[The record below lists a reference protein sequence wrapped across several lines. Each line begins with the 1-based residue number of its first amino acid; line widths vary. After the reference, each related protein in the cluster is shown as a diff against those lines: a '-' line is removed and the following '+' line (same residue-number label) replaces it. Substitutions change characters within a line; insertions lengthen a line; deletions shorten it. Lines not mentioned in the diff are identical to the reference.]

1 MKRRVCLTLCGA
13 ALALAL
19 AACGGEN
26 PTAGA
31 ESQPS
36 LVSSQA
42 ESSQQESSQQESS
55 QQAATPQPRQAEPSQ
70 GESASSA
77 AEGALVLTQQDSGAE
92 AGYEPTI
99 TLYPDGT
106 FALFASF
113 YDGSVTISGTY
124 AQEGDGYVLT
134 PTDSTAQGTAGS
146 DVGEITLT
154 PSGGGFAYS
163 GGQLG
168 ATYDGAV
175 FLPPQQ

>member
-19 AACGGEN
+19 TACGGAN

-42 ESSQQESSQQESS
+42 ESSQQESSGQ
-55 QQAATPQPRQAEPSQ
+55 ATPQPRQAEPSQ

-154 PSGGGFAYS
+154 PSGSGFAYS

>member
-42 ESSQQESSQQESS
+42 ESSQQESSQQ
-55 QQAATPQPRQAEPSQ
+55 ATPQPRQAEPSQ

>member
-1 MKRRVCLTLCGA
+1 MKRRVCLMLCGA

-42 ESSQQESSQQESS
+42 ESSQQESSGQ
-55 QQAATPQPRQAEPSQ
+55 ATPQPRQAEPSQ

>member
-19 AACGGEN
+19 AACGGAN

-31 ESQPS
+31 ESQSS

-42 ESSQQESSQQESS
+42 ESSQQESSGQ
-55 QQAATPQPRQAEPSQ
+55 ATPQPRQAEPSQ

>member
-26 PTAGA
+26 PPAGT

-42 ESSQQESSQQESS
+42 ESSQQ
-55 QQAATPQPRQAEPSQ
+55 ATPQPRQAEPSQ

-154 PSGGGFAYS
+154 PSGSGFAYS

>member
-1 MKRRVCLTLCGA
+1 MKRRVCLMLCGA

-19 AACGGEN
+19 AACGGAN

-42 ESSQQESSQQESS
+42 ESSQQESSGQ
-55 QQAATPQPRQAEPSQ
+55 ATPQPRQAEPSQ

>member
-19 AACGGEN
+19 AACGGAN
-26 PTAGA
+26 PTAGT

-42 ESSQQESSQQESS
+42 ESSQQESSQQ
-55 QQAATPQPRQAEPSQ
+55 ATPQPRQAEPSQ

-92 AGYEPTI
+92 VGYEPTI

-154 PSGGGFAYS
+154 PSGSGFAYS

>member
-19 AACGGEN
+19 AACGGAN
-26 PTAGA
+26 PPAGT

-42 ESSQQESSQQESS
+42 ESAQQESS

-92 AGYEPTI
+92 EGYEPTI

>member
-19 AACGGEN
+19 AACGGAN

-42 ESSQQESSQQESS
+42 ESSQQESSGQ
-55 QQAATPQPRQAEPSQ
+55 ATPQPRQAEPSQ

-124 AQEGDGYVLT
+124 AQEGDSYVLT

-154 PSGGGFAYS
+154 PSGSGFAYS

>member
-1 MKRRVCLTLCGA
+1 MKRRVCLMLCGA

-19 AACGGEN
+19 AACGGAN
-26 PTAGA
+26 PTAGT

-42 ESSQQESSQQESS
+42 ESSQQESSGQ
-55 QQAATPQPRQAEPSQ
+55 ATPQPRQAEPSQ

>member
-19 AACGGEN
+19 TACGGAN
-26 PTAGA
+26 PTAGT

-36 LVSSQA
+36 LGSSQA
-42 ESSQQESSQQESS
+42 ESSQQESS

>member
-1 MKRRVCLTLCGA
+1 MKRRVCLMLCGA

-19 AACGGEN
+19 AACGEAN
-26 PTAGA
+26 PTAGT

-42 ESSQQESSQQESS
+42 ESSQQESSQQ
-55 QQAATPQPRQAEPSQ
+55 ATPQPRQAEPSQ

-106 FALFASF
+106 FTLFASF

-168 ATYDGAV
+168 ATYAGAV
-175 FLPPQQ
+175 RLPPPQ

>member
-19 AACGGEN
+19 AACGGAN

-36 LVSSQA
+36 LVS
-42 ESSQQESSQQESS
+42 
-55 QQAATPQPRQAEPSQ
+55 SQ

>member
-19 AACGGEN
+19 AACGGAN
-26 PTAGA
+26 PTAGT

-42 ESSQQESSQQESS
+42 ESSQQENSQQ
-55 QQAATPQPRQAEPSQ
+55 ATPQPRQAEPSQ

-106 FALFASF
+106 FTLFASF

-154 PSGGGFAYS
+154 PSGSGFAYS

>member
-1 MKRRVCLTLCGA
+1 MKRRVCLMLCGA

-19 AACGGEN
+19 AACGGAN
-26 PTAGA
+26 PTAGT

-42 ESSQQESSQQESS
+42 ESSQQESSQQ
-55 QQAATPQPRQAEPSQ
+55 ATPQPRQAEPSQ

-77 AEGALVLTQQDSGAE
+77 AEGALALTQQDSGAE

-154 PSGGGFAYS
+154 PSGSGFAYS

>member
-1 MKRRVCLTLCGA
+1 MKRRVCLMLCGA

-19 AACGGEN
+19 TACGGEN
-26 PTAGA
+26 PTAGT

-42 ESSQQESSQQESS
+42 ESSQQESAQQ
-55 QQAATPQPRQAEPSQ
+55 ATPQPRQAEPSQ

-92 AGYEPTI
+92 VGYEPTI

>member
-19 AACGGEN
+19 TACGGAN

-42 ESSQQESSQQESS
+42 ESSQQESSPQ
-55 QQAATPQPRQAEPSQ
+55 ATPQPRQAEPSQ

-154 PSGGGFAYS
+154 PSGSGFAYS

>member
-26 PTAGA
+26 PTAGT

-42 ESSQQESSQQESS
+42 ESSQQESSQQ
-55 QQAATPQPRQAEPSQ
+55 ATPQPRQAEPSQ

-154 PSGGGFAYS
+154 PSGSGFAYS

>member
-19 AACGGEN
+19 AACGGAN
-26 PTAGA
+26 PTAGT

-42 ESSQQESSQQESS
+42 ESSQQESSGQ
-55 QQAATPQPRQAEPSQ
+55 ATPQPRQAEPSQ

-92 AGYEPTI
+92 AGYESTI

>member
-1 MKRRVCLTLCGA
+1 MKRRVCLMLCGA

-42 ESSQQESSQQESS
+42 ESSQQESSPQ
-55 QQAATPQPRQAEPSQ
+55 ATPQPRQAEPSQ

>member
-1 MKRRVCLTLCGA
+1 MKRRVCLMLCGA

-19 AACGGEN
+19 TACGGEN
-26 PTAGA
+26 PTAGT

-42 ESSQQESSQQESS
+42 ESSQQESSGQ
-55 QQAATPQPRQAEPSQ
+55 ATPQPRQAEPSQ

-154 PSGGGFAYS
+154 PSGSGFAYS

>member
-1 MKRRVCLTLCGA
+1 MKRRVCLMLCGA

-19 AACGGEN
+19 TACGGEN
-26 PTAGA
+26 PTAGT

-42 ESSQQESSQQESS
+42 ESSQQESAQQ
-55 QQAATPQPRQAEPSQ
+55 ATPQPRQAEPSQ

-124 AQEGDGYVLT
+124 AQEGDGYVLI